1 MKHAHAPRPT
11 PGRIPVRYQS
21 SDGHDVEAEAEQ
33 LNEKGMFIHTQ
44 AASPVN
50 SMLSLQVTLPG
61 TTGAPIRATASVIYS
76 NPFRPFV
83 PSALP
88 PGMGVKFT
96 MLADSDRQRIFDF
109 VNVLS
114 TGASEIIKVDVGNKP
129 QRRIPQPVEAP
140 APVDALDAAANAAL
154 GFSGERGKDGKK
166 SEATRRSGRGA
177 KGGAAA
183 DGPAG
188 SETIWSRLWKKLN
201 QPVGGDDPKAAKGKS
216 ARPDARPKRPKGK
229 P

>member
-1 MKHAHAPRPT
+1 MKHARASHLPSTRF
-11 PGRIPVRYQS
+11 PVRYQS

-50 SMLSLQVTLPG
+50 SMLTLQVTLPG
-61 TTGAPIRATASVIYS
+61 TSGVPIRATASVIYS

-109 VNVLS
+109 VNALTS
-114 TGASEIIKVDVGNKP
+114 GASEIIKVDVGNKP
-129 QRRIPQPVEAP
+129 QRRIPQPVQAP
-140 APVDALDAAANAAL
+140 APLDALDAAANAAL
-154 GFSGERGKDGKK
+154 GLGGERNKDG
-166 SEATRRSGRGA
+166 RRPESVRRGGRGA
-177 KGGAAA
+177 QSEAA
-183 DGPAG
+183 DAASAAP
-188 SETIWSRLWKKLN
+188 EPFWIRLWKKLN
-201 QPVGGDDPKAAKGKS
+201 QPVGGADPKAAKGKS
-216 ARPDARPKRPKGK
+216 SRPAARPKRPKGK
-229 P
+229 S

>member
-1 MKHAHAPRPT
+1 MKHAHASRQAPT
-11 PGRIPVRYQS
+11 RFPVRYQS

-50 SMLSLQVTLPG
+50 SMLTLQVTLPG
-61 TTGAPIRATASVIYS
+61 TSGVPIRATASVIYS

-109 VNVLS
+109 VNALT
-114 TGASEIIKVDVGNKP
+114 TGVQEIIKVDLGNKP
-129 QRRIPQPVEAP
+129 QRRIPQPVQAAAP
-140 APVDALDAAANAAL
+140 IDALDAAANAAL
-154 GFSGERGKDGKK
+154 GFSSARPKDGKK
-166 SEATRRSGRGA
+166 SEAARRGGRGPRPE
-177 KGGAAA
+177 AA
-183 DGPAG
+183 DEPSAGP
-188 SETIWSRLWKKLN
+188 EPFWTRLWKKLN
-201 QPVGGDDPKAAKGKS
+201 QPVGGDDPKAVKGKS
-216 ARPDARPKRPKGK
+216 ARPDPRPKRPKGK
-229 P
+229 S

>member
-1 MKHAHAPRPT
+1 MKHAHASRPPST
-11 PGRIPVRYQS
+11 RLPVRYQS

-50 SMLSLQVTLPG
+50 SMLTLQVTLPG
-61 TTGAPIRATASVIYS
+61 TTGVPIRATASVIYS

-109 VNVLS
+109 VNSLTSGV
-114 TGASEIIKVDVGNKP
+114 SEIIKVDVGNRP
-129 QRRIPQPVEAP
+129 QRRVPQPAQAAAP
-140 APVDALDAAANAAL
+140 IDALDAAASAVLSAA
-154 GFSGERGKDGKK
+154 GDRSKDGKR
-166 SEATRRSGRGA
+166 SEAARRGARGA
-177 KGGAAA
+177 KGEAAA
-183 DGPAG
+183 EVSAGP
-188 SETIWSRLWKKLN
+188 ETFWSRIWKKLN

-216 ARPDARPKRPKGK
+216 ARPEARAKRPKGK
-229 P
+229 S

>member
-1 MKHAHAPRPT
+1 MKHAHASRPASN
-11 PGRIPVRYQS
+11 RIPIRYQS
-21 SDGHDVEAEAEQ
+21 SDGHDVEAEGEQ
-33 LNEKGMFIHTQ
+33 LNERGMFIHTQ

-96 MLADSDRQRIFDF
+96 MLAESDRQRIFDF

-129 QRRIPQPVEAP
+129 QRRIAQPVQAP

-154 GFSGERGKDGKK
+154 GISSERSKDGRK
-166 SEATRRSGRGA
+166 SDNSRRGGRSA
-177 KGGAAA
+177 KGEPA
-183 DGPAG
+183 DDGSAGP
-188 SETIWSRLWKKLN
+188 ETFWSRLWKKLN
-201 QPVGGDDPKAAKGKS
+201 QPVGNNDPKAAKGK
-216 ARPDARPKRPKGK
+216 AAKPKRPKGK
-229 P
+229 S

>member
-1 MKHAHAPRPT
+1 MKHAHATHRPST
-11 PGRIPVRYQS
+11 RFPVRYQS

-50 SMLSLQVTLPG
+50 SMLTLQVTLPG
-61 TTGAPIRATASVIYS
+61 TSGVPIRATASVIYS

-109 VNVLS
+109 VNALT

-129 QRRIPQPVEAP
+129 QRRIPQPVQAP

-154 GFSGERGKDGKK
+154 GLGSERKKDGRKA
-166 SEATRRSGRGA
+166 ETVRRNGRGA
-177 KGGAAA
+177 QAESA
-183 DGPAG
+183 DATSAGPQ
-188 SETIWSRLWKKLN
+188 SFWIRLWKKLN
-201 QPVGGDDPKAAKGKS
+201 QPVGGTDPKPAKGKS
-216 ARPDARPKRPKGK
+216 ARPETRPKRPKGK
-229 P
+229 S